1 MAGTGAKQFKDFS
14 EFSPIIWKGD
24 GVSLIDQTRL
34 PLEEVWVETSDY
46 RQIVMAIQKMLI
58 RGAPAIGIAG
68 GYALALAAMELAQTA
83 PQTAPQTAKGDFSQR
98 LCQAASEIK
107 AARPTGANLAW
118 AVERLLA
125 SVRSAQSVEE
135 VVSDLVAGAVVIH
148 REDTTSNHDI
158 GRHGARLIPWGSQV
172 LTHCNAGALAT
183 GGYGTA
189 LGVIRTAWQDR
200 RIIRVF
206 ATETRPL
213 LQGARLTAWELAEAG
228 ITSTLIADSAAGQ
241 LIRRGFVQAVVV
253 GADRIAANG
262 DVANK
267 IGTYSLAVLAKET
280 GVPFY
285 VAAPTSTLDLALTTG
300 DEIPIEERDQTEILR
315 WDGKQTAPTG
325 FEAVNV
331 AFDVTPN
338 RYISAIVTE
347 RGVVRAPYLKNLST
361 LGEGSVG

>member
-1 MAGTGAKQFKDFS
+1 MASTGAQ

-24 GVSLIDQTRL
+24 AVSLIDQTRL

-46 RQIVMAIQKMLI
+46 RQIVMAIRNMLV

-83 PQTAPQTAKGDFSQR
+83 NGDFSER
-98 LCQAASEIK
+98 LDQAAWEIK
-107 AARPTGANLAW
+107 SARPTGANLAW

-125 SVRSAQSVEE
+125 SVKDAQSVEE
-135 VVSDLVAGAVVIH
+135 AVADLVAGAVVIH
-148 REDTTSNHDI
+148 HEDTAANYHI
-158 GRHGARLIPWGSQV
+158 GRNGANLIPWGSQV

-189 LGVIRTAWQDR
+189 LGVIRSAWQDR
-200 RIIRVF
+200 RISRVF

-213 LQGARLTAWELAEAG
+213 LQGTRLTAWELAQAG

-241 LIRRGFVQAVVV
+241 MIRLGFVQAVVV

-267 IGTYSLAVLAKET
+267 IGTYPLAVLAKET

-285 VAAPTSTLDLALTTG
+285 VAAPTSTLDLALSSG
-300 DEIPIEERDQTEILR
+300 DEIPIEERDQTEVLR

-331 AFDVTPN
+331 AFDVTPA
-338 RYISAIVTE
+338 RYVSAIVTE
-347 RGVVRAPYLKNLST
+347 RGVARAPYLQSLST
-361 LGEGSVG
+361 LGERPVD

>member
-68 GYALALAAMELAQTA
+68 GYALALAAMELA
-83 PQTAPQTAKGDFSQR
+83 QTAPQTAKGDFSQR

>member
-1 MAGTGAKQFKDFS
+1 MASTEAQ

-24 GVSLIDQTRL
+24 AVSLIDQTRL

-46 RQIVMAIQKMLI
+46 RQIVMAIRNMLV

-83 PQTAPQTAKGDFSQR
+83 NGDFSER
-98 LCQAASEIK
+98 LSQAASEIK
-107 AARPTGANLAW
+107 SARPTGANLAW
-118 AVERLLA
+118 AVKRLLA
-125 SVRSAQSVEE
+125 SVKDAQSVEE
-135 VVSDLVAGAVVIH
+135 AVADLVAGAVVIH
-148 REDTTSNHDI
+148 REDTAANHHI
-158 GRHGARLIPWGSQV
+158 GRNGANLIPWGSQV

-189 LGVIRTAWQDR
+189 LGVIRSAWEDR
-200 RIIRVF
+200 RISRVF

-213 LQGARLTAWELAEAG
+213 LQGARLTAWELAQAG

-241 LIRRGFVQAVVV
+241 MIRRGFVQAVVV

-267 IGTYSLAVLAKET
+267 IGTYPLAVLANET

-285 VAAPTSTLDLALTTG
+285 VAAPTSTLDLALSSG
-300 DEIPIEERDQTEILR
+300 DEIPIEKRDQTEVLR
-315 WDGKQTAPTG
+315 WDGKQTAPAG
-325 FEAVNV
+325 FEAANV

-338 RYISAIVTE
+338 RYVSAIVTE
-347 RGVVRAPYLKNLST
+347 RGVVRAPYLKSLST
-361 LGEGSVG
+361 LGVVPIG

>member
-1 MAGTGAKQFKDFS
+1 MASSGAE

-24 GVSLIDQTRL
+24 GISLIDQTRL
-34 PLEEVWVETSDY
+34 PMEEVWVEISDY
-46 RQIVMAIQKMLI
+46 RQIVMAIRNMLV

-83 PQTAPQTAKGDFSQR
+83 NGDFSER

-107 AARPTGANLAW
+107 TARPTGANLAW

-125 SVRSAQSVEE
+125 SIKSAQSVEE
-135 VVSDLVAGAVVIH
+135 VVADLVAEAVEIH
-148 REDTTSNHDI
+148 HEDTAANHDI
-158 GRHGARLIPWGSQV
+158 GRNGAKLIPWGSQV

-189 LGVIRTAWQDR
+189 LGVIRTAWRDR
-200 RIIRVF
+200 RITRVF

-213 LQGARLTAWELAEAG
+213 LQGARLTAWELAQAG

-241 LIRRGFVQAVVV
+241 LLRRGIVQAVVV

-267 IGTYSLAVLAKET
+267 IGTYPLAVLAKEN

-285 VAAPTSTLDLALTTG
+285 VAAPTSTLDLALSSG
-300 DEIPIEERDQTEILR
+300 DEIPIEERDQAEVLR
-315 WDGKQTAPTG
+315 WDGKLTAPAG
-325 FEAVNV
+325 FDALNV
-331 AFDVTPN
+331 AFDVTPS
-338 RYISAIVTE
+338 RYVTAIVTE
-347 RGVVRAPYLKNLST
+347 HGVVRAPYRKGLAT
-361 LGEGSVG
+361 IGEGPVG

>member
-1 MAGTGAKQFKDFS
+1 VASTGAQ

-24 GVSLIDQTRL
+24 AVSLIDQTRL

-46 RQIVMAIQKMLI
+46 RQIVMAIRNMLV

-83 PQTAPQTAKGDFSQR
+83 NGDFSER
-98 LCQAASEIK
+98 LSQAASEIK
-107 AARPTGANLAW
+107 SARPTGANLAW

-125 SVRSAQSVEE
+125 SVKDAQSVEE
-135 VVSDLVAGAVVIH
+135 AVADLVAGAVVIH
-148 REDTTSNHDI
+148 HEDTAANHHI
-158 GRHGARLIPWGSQV
+158 GRNGANLIPWGSQV

-189 LGVIRTAWQDR
+189 LGVIRSAWEDR
-200 RIIRVF
+200 RITRVF

-213 LQGARLTAWELAEAG
+213 LQGARLTAWELAQAG

-241 LIRRGFVQAVVV
+241 MIRRGFVQAVVV

-267 IGTYSLAVLAKET
+267 IGTYPLAVLANET

-285 VAAPTSTLDLALTTG
+285 VAAPTSTLDLALSSG
-300 DEIPIEERDQTEILR
+300 DEIPIEERDQTEVLR
-315 WDGKQTAPTG
+315 WDGKQTAPAG
-325 FEAVNV
+325 FEAANV

-338 RYISAIVTE
+338 RYVSAIVTE
-347 RGVVRAPYLKNLST
+347 RGVVRAPYLESLST
-361 LGEGSVG
+361 LGERPIG